1 MKTKLNEII
10 NNATFEIFPTEK
22 IYEEIEIFPK
32 GTHIAVTCTSKKGID
47 YTIQTAIS
55 LKERGLN
62 AYPHIIAKQILDKEK
77 LEKIKT
83 QLIENNIEEVFVA
96 AGDTGVEGGT
106 FYSAMDILR
115 TFEEIGIPFKKI
127 AITGYPEG
135 HPTISNNALLE
146 ALQGKQKFITSNKLD
161 GRIITQMCFD
171 ADLIVRWAIAM
182 KEKGI
187 TLPIMVGIAGPCNLL
202 KLVEFAIKCGA
213 GESAKFLTSKKTLGK
228 NILAHL
234 SLQYTPEQLIRGI
247 IDHPLFDQ
255 TNIIGF
261 HFYTFNN
268 ITDMVKWNEKF
279 VKGIEVKER

>member
-1 MKTKLNEII
+1 MKTILKKVLQK
-10 NNATFEIFPTEK
+10 ATFEIFPTEK
-22 IYEEIEIFPK
+22 IKEEIKIFPK
-32 GTHIAVTCTSKKGID
+32 NTHIAVTCTSKKGID
-47 YTIQTAIS
+47 FTLDAAIA
-55 LKERGLN
+55 LREKDLD
-62 AYPHIIAKQILDKEK
+62 AYPHIIAKQILDDKDLQRIKIK
-77 LEKIKT
+77 LEK
-83 QLIENNIEEVFVA
+83 NNIDEVFVA
-96 AGDTGVEGGT
+96 AGDTGVEGSK
-106 FYSAMDILR
+106 FYSAMDILHALAK
-115 TFEEIGIPFKKI
+115 IGIPFKNI

-135 HPTISNNALLE
+135 HPKIKDKRLLE
-146 ALQGKQKFITSNKLD
+146 ALQDKQEFITRNKLE

-234 SLQYTPEQLIRGI
+234 SLQYTPEQLIREI

-279 VKGIEVKER
+279 VKTVEGKEQ